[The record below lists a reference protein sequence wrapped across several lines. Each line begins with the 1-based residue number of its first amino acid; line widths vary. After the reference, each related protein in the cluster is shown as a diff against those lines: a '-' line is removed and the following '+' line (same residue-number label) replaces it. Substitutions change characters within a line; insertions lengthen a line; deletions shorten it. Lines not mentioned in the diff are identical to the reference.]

1 MEGKKGD
8 QSGEIERDR
17 PTDLTKQKIPAGQRW
32 LTVSLSTLPGCQ
44 AQGAL
49 PFTLLCFFFFPQVN
63 ARTHLVED
71 PLPSAEPPLQKKPV
85 TMLSLQ
91 CCRGV
96 ESGKCG
102 GRCRGSCSGQGR
114 DHHVIKLMGLT
125 PDLSASWSGQRWGP
139 EPTWSPPWYSKEKST
154 EDVPLA
160 HLCPEVLPGRGKIS
174 RPKKS
179 LRNKWKKLVF
189 DLSVAFKCKY
199 NSINSRSVY
208 GAPTMP

>member
-44 AQGAL
+44 AQEAL
-49 PFTLLCFFFFPQVN
+49 PFTLSCFFFPQVN

-91 CCRGV
+91 
-96 ESGKCG
+96 SCG
-102 GRCRGSCSGQGR
+102 GRCRGCCSGQGR
-114 DHHVIKLMGLT
+114 DHHVIKLMGL
-125 PDLSASWSGQRWGP
+125 PLDLSASWSGQRWGP

-160 HLCPEVLPGRGKIS
+160 HLCPEVLPGKGKIS
-174 RPKKS
+174 RPKES